1 MAKTLFCGEI
11 REYGQTA
18 RKERADGEVAGAQE
32 AGWEEKRSA
41 GSGVGG
47 GRSRGSAG
55 RSLEK
60 SQRKKEQA

>member
-1 MAKTLFCGEI
+1 MAKTLFCGEM

-41 GSGVGG
+41 G
-47 GRSRGSAG
+47 
-55 RSLEK
+55 
-60 SQRKKEQA
+60 